1 MRKKTLFFVPLGT
14 IHYMIFIYSTLVC
27 ITIISLTIFSYFKHF
42 DFPGCRRVKVQKR
55 VQNYKKICL
64 SRFISHEPHIIWL
77 SFVVHKCKM
86 IISPRSFSIFFKI
99 LIFQVVRRVKVQKMA
114 RNDKKLCQSCLY
126 ISGNTHYM
134 NFSYGTNV

>member
-86 IISPRSFSIFFKI
+86 IISPSNCFIFTKFWFSGLLGGSKGKKWPKMTKK
-99 LIFQVVRRVKVQKMA
+99 QSVVPFYLSNHA
-114 RNDKKLCQSCLY
+114 PYDLY
-126 ISGNTHYM
+126 L
-134 NFSYGTNV
+134 